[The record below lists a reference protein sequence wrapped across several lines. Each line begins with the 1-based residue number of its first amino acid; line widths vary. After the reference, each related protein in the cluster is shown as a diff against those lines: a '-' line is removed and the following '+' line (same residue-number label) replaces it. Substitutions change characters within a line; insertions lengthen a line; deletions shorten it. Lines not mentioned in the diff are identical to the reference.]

1 MKAREELAKANTD
14 IETQSQVVKGKS
26 DTLHRT
32 IFKSPVHGIV
42 KEIDVMTLGGIV
54 PQNGKLMM
62 IVPLDEQLLVQA
74 RILLV
79 ILRLF
84 ELLQVKGL
92 NINCLKYQL
101 YDQA

>member
-1 MKAREELAKANTD
+1 MKAREELAKTNTD

-32 IFKSPVHGIV
+32 IFKSPVQGIV
-42 KEIDVMTLGGIV
+42 KEIDVMILGGIV

-62 IVPLDEQLLVQA
+62 IVPLDEQLLVQV

-84 ELLQVKGL
+84 EIFQVKGL

>member
-1 MKAREELAKANTD
+1 MAKANTN

-26 DTLHRT
+26 YTLHRI

-74 RILLV
+74 RIFLV

>member
-1 MKAREELAKANTD
+1 
-14 IETQSQVVKGKS
+14 
-26 DTLHRT
+26 
-32 IFKSPVHGIV
+32 
-42 KEIDVMTLGGIV
+42 MTLGGIV

-79 ILRLF
+79 IFRLF
-84 ELLQVKGL
+84 EIFKVKGL

>member
-1 MKAREELAKANTD
+1 MKARVELAKANTD
-14 IETQSQVVKGKS
+14 IKTQSQVVKGKS
-26 DTLHRT
+26 DTLNRS
-32 IFKSPVHGIV
+32 ILKSPVHGIV

-84 ELLQVKGL
+84 EIFQVKGL

>member
-42 KEIDVMTLGGIV
+42 KEIDVMTLDGIV
-54 PQNGKLMM
+54 PQNGKMM
-62 IVPLDEQLLVQA
+62 IVPLDEQLLVQV

-84 ELLQVKGL
+84 EIFQVKGL
-92 NINCLKYQL
+92 HINCLKYQL

>member
-42 KEIDVMTLGGIV
+42 KKIDVMTLGGIV
-54 PQNGKLMM
+54 PQNGKMM
-62 IVPLDEQLLVQA
+62 IVPLDEQLLVQV

-92 NINCLKYQL
+92 HINCLKYQL

>member
-1 MKAREELAKANTD
+1 MKAREELAKTNTD
-14 IETQSQVVKGKS
+14 IKTQSQVVKSKS
-26 DTLHRT
+26 DTLNRT
-32 IFKSPVHGIV
+32 IFKSPVQGIV

-84 ELLQVKGL
+84 EIFQVKGL